1 MSKKTRQ
8 TIPFA
13 QQQLLEAIAQIK
25 GGNSREDV
33 LPKLEAVM
41 AQLQTLVTH
50 DHLTGALNRN
60 TLIERL
66 EAELQRSRRTGHTF
80 TVAII
85 SVDDLPEIMEQ
96 FGQDVTKRILQVITS
111 EATQL
116 LRSLDSFGRIGA
128 TEFAI
133 VMPTTWLD
141 QSQIAIRRLKN
152 RLQDFDWQAVA
163 TSLHVGFCTGLTAN
177 APGDQAEVVLERAS
191 EALKRAR
198 QQGAGSVVQVE
209 ADIPGFDFNA
219 E

>member
-1 MSKKTRQ
+1 
-8 TIPFA
+8 
-13 QQQLLEAIAQIK
+13 
-25 GGNSREDV
+25 
-33 LPKLEAVM
+33 
-41 AQLQTLVTH
+41 
-50 DHLTGALNRN
+50 
-60 TLIERL
+60 
-66 EAELQRSRRTGHTF
+66 
-80 TVAII
+80 
-85 SVDDLPEIMEQ
+85 MEQ